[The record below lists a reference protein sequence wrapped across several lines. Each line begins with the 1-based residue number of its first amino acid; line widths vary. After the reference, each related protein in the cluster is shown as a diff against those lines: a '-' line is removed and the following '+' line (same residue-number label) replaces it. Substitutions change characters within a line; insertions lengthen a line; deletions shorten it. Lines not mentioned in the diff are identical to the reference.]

1 MNSNLVTKYLYQY
14 VEHLSSLGSQKERRP
29 DFSTGFVWVKVSQM
43 IFVFF
48 SYAFQFLKVKADLD
62 VSNQNKGKKITPAS
76 GRLFSKCYTHT
87 VICRHSN
94 CCLFVF
100 IKDISLNP

>member
-14 VEHLSSLGSQKERRP
+14 VEHISSLGSQKERRP

-48 SYAFQFLKVKADLD
+48 SYAFPVF
-62 VSNQNKGKKITPAS
+62 KGKS
-76 GRLFSKCYTHT
+76 
-87 VICRHSN
+87 
-94 CCLFVF
+94 
-100 IKDISLNP
+100 